1 MKKENLN
8 LLSNFKSI
16 NTSDMITISG
26 GKKNKYYRAGAN
38 ARKTGLMILGLV
50 AAGAAIGM

>member
-1 MKKENLN
+1 MKKESLN
-8 LLSNFKSI
+8 AVSNFETM
-16 NTSDMITISG
+16 NTSDMINIIG

-38 ARKTGLMILGLV
+38 ARKTGLMILGIV

>member
-1 MKKENLN
+1 MKKESLN
-8 LLSNFKSI
+8 TVSNFETM
-16 NTSDMITISG
+16 NTSDMINIIG

-38 ARKTGLMILGLV
+38 ARKTGLMILGIV

>member
-8 LLSNFKSI
+8 SLSNFKSI